1 MLNVAVS
8 IRENI
13 PLISLQG
20 RFDGLGSQLFEQ
32 EIGLHI
38 KEEKHWLL
46 DFTNV
51 SYLSSAGIRSL
62 LKYGKMLAK
71 VKGKLILMGLSREVK
86 SVMEMTGVLQ
96 LFGQAEGM
104 ADALAL
110 IAREKSAQGGA
121 QKLSAW
127 GREFSW
133 QLLSRQESY
142 LDVWNALHG
151 PSLQGLN
158 SSDLMAAG
166 LDELELAFGIGG
178 LGFDYSNAFEGLGSF
193 LALDKMAGVLP
204 ADNYN
209 QPDFMVVKDPQE
221 AVMYIAAAVG
231 FSGVPWGKLDLP
243 EGEAITI
250 RDIRKLISDKLQ
262 SSESQALSLLGLVI
276 LGQVQAGEGAYYRN
290 FEDLTNNK
298 PLKRELPQQQ
308 SILLLGLGADRGWK
322 AEEHLSLLMEQQ
334 GIRAGEEFFQ
344 GNALLFTDLLDWEN
358 INEPREILNY
368 CTELDLMQDVFM
380 AGENTAISAGRVW
393 FFVPGQ
399 IRSAEE
405 KQLEIE
411 IRDGISFSEE
421 WQIITRRLYADARRV
436 VLEPLHGGFSLGK
449 PFRVTSYDWEQRR
462 MLPTVLKIGP
472 HSLIEKE
479 IENHQKYVQG
489 YILNNSTTIM
499 GVSSC
504 GESTGMRYNFV
515 GISGPDSNLNWLTHR
530 FQEKAA
536 EELIPL
542 FDTIFTRIL
551 KPWYGQPR
559 WEKIKPYQEH
569 DPLLRFPIIFDF
581 VEEKLGISTQEETID
596 CPELGR
602 VLPNP
607 YHFLKYQYPARRSI
621 SRLWYTGINHGDL
634 NMQNILLDE
643 RDNVY
648 IIDFSDTRPRN
659 IVSDFAR
666 LEPIFKFE
674 MTRMENEQDLRSFL
688 EFEQALAR
696 VNTLDELPPLV
707 YHGNDPVLEKIYRMI
722 CCIRKYAKTVV
733 IFEND
738 ILPYLLAMLEW
749 TYPIVLYVNVT
760 PYARKAATYSAALIV
775 EQVLRLKG

>member
-8 IRENI
+8 TRENI

-32 EIGLHI
+32 EIGLHL
-38 KEEKHWLL
+38 KEEKYWLI
-46 DFTNV
+46 DFSNV
-51 SYLSSAGIRSL
+51 NYLSSAGIRSL

-71 VKGKLILMGLSREVK
+71 VKGKLILMGLNREVK

-110 IAREKSAQGGA
+110 IAREQTAQGGG
-121 QKLSAW
+121 QIFSAG
-127 GREFSW
+127 GREYSW

-142 LDVWNALHG
+142 LDIWKAVHG
-151 PSLQGLN
+151 SSLQGLS

-178 LGFDYSNAFEGLGSF
+178 LGFDCSNAFEGLGSF

-209 QPDFMVVKDPQE
+209 HPDFMVVKDPQE
-221 AVMYIAAAVG
+221 AVVHIAAAVG
-231 FSGVPWGKLDLP
+231 FSGAPWGKLDLP

-262 SSESQALSLLGLVI
+262 SSESQELSLLGLVI

-298 PLKRELPQQQ
+298 PLKRELPRQQ
-308 SILLLGLGADRGWK
+308 SMLLLGLGADSGWK
-322 AEEHLSLLMEQQ
+322 AEEHLLLLMEQR

-344 GNALLFTDLLDWEN
+344 GNALLFADLLDWEN
-358 INEPREILNY
+358 IHEPREIMNY
-368 CTELDLMQDVFM
+368 CNELDLMQDVFM
-380 AGENTAISAGRVW
+380 AGEDTAISAGRVW
-393 FFVPGQ
+393 FFVPGH

-405 KQLEIE
+405 KQLEIA
-411 IRDGISFSEE
+411 IRDGISFPEE

-436 VLEPLHGGFSLGK
+436 VLEPLQGGFSLGK
-449 PFRVTSYDWEQRR
+449 PFRVTSYDREQRR

-515 GISGPDSNLNWLTHR
+515 GISGPDSNLDWLTHR
-530 FQEKAA
+530 FQEKAL

-569 DPLLRFPIIFDF
+569 DPLLRFPVIFDF
-581 VEEKLGISTQEETID
+581 AEEKLGISVQDKTID

-607 YHFLKYQYPARRSI
+607 YHFLKYQYPARQSI

-674 MTRMENEQDLRSFL
+674 MTLMENEQDLRSFL

-707 YHGNDPVLEKIYRMI
+707 YHGNDPALEKVYRMT
-722 CCIRKYAKTVV
+722 CLIRKYAKTVV

-760 PYARKAATYSAALIV
+760 PCARKAATYSAALIV
-775 EQVLRLKG
+775 EQILRLEG